1 MEGVLHSA
9 FMASWPLSSP
19 QAAAAFCYP
28 RAYSC
33 DPLRLAAEAA
43 SAGVCC
49 VINMGVA
56 EINVGGIRVRVLGKG
71 HASLVVAGLTFDG
84 QVVAVKVRRTDS
96 KRSSLEGEGRLLEVA
111 SRAGASPA
119 PLYYSKDLI
128 VMEYVGDVS
137 LEQVLRA
144 SPSPLLRR
152 SLLEAVRAARAL
164 DAVKILHAE
173 LHRPLRNVF
182 YPRWPSS
189 PKAVI
194 IDLESSSREC
204 GNVNKVLSFMIARG
218 LLRGQAVEALRSL
231 LREYRLAGCPGDLY
245 VMIEEKLDQA
255 LTA

>member
-1 MEGVLHSA
+1 
-9 FMASWPLSSP
+9 MASWPLSSP

-28 RAYSC
+28 HTYSC

-49 VINMGVA
+49 IINMGVTEVSA
-56 EINVGGIRVRVLGKG
+56 EGVRIRVLGKG

-84 QVVAVKVRRTDS
+84 QVVAIKVRRTDS

-137 LEQVLRA
+137 LERVLRA
-144 SPSPLLRR
+144 SPLPLLRR

-164 DAVKILHAE
+164 DAVNVLHAE
-173 LHRPLRNVF
+173 LHRSLRNVF
-182 YPRWPSS
+182 YPRWPSGL
-189 PKAVI
+189 KAVI
-194 IDLESSSREC
+194 IDLESSSRGC

-218 LLRGQAVEALRSL
+218 LLRGHAVEALRSL

-245 VMIEEKLDQA
+245 MMIEERLEQA
-255 LTA
+255 LAT

>member
-9 FMASWPLSSP
+9 LMAGWPLSSP

-28 RAYSC
+28 RAYRC
-33 DPLRLAAEAA
+33 DPLRVAAEAE

-49 VINMGVA
+49 IINMGVA
-56 EINVGGIRVRVLGKG
+56 EINVGGVRVRVLGKG

-84 QVVAVKVRRTDS
+84 RVVAVKVRRTDS

-137 LEQVLRA
+137 LERVLRA

-189 PKAVI
+189 PRAVI

>member
-1 MEGVLHSA
+1 
-9 FMASWPLSSP
+9 MAGWPLSSP

-28 RAYSC
+28 RAYRC
-33 DPLRLAAEAA
+33 DPLRVAAEAE

-49 VINMGVA
+49 IINMGVA
-56 EINVGGIRVRVLGKG
+56 EINVGDVRIRVLGKG

-84 QVVAVKVRRTDS
+84 QVVAIKVRRTDS

-189 PKAVI
+189 LKAVI

-204 GNVNKVLSFMIARG
+204 GNVNKVLSFMIAKG

-231 LREYRLAGCPGDLY
+231 LRDYRLAGCPRDLY
-245 VMIEEKLDQA
+245 VVIEEKLDQA
-255 LTA
+255 FAT

>member
-1 MEGVLHSA
+1 
-9 FMASWPLSSP
+9 MASWTLSSP

-28 RAYSC
+28 RAYRC
-33 DPLRLAAEAA
+33 DPLRVAAEAE

-49 VINMGVA
+49 IVNMGVV
-56 EINVGGIRVRVLGKG
+56 EINVGGVRIRVLGKG

-84 QVVAVKVRRTDS
+84 QVVAIKARRTDS

-137 LEQVLRA
+137 LGRVLRV

-152 SLLEAVRAARAL
+152 FLLEAVRAARAL
-164 DAVKILHAE
+164 DVVKILHAE

-182 YPRWPSS
+182 YPRWPSGL
-189 PKAVI
+189 KAVI
-194 IDLESSSREC
+194 IDLESSSRGC

-218 LLRGQAVEALRSL
+218 LLRGRAMEALRSL
-231 LREYRLAGCPGDLY
+231 LRDYRLAGCPRDLY

-255 LTA
+255 FTT